1 MARVKGICYGD
12 DAFPAPYTPSN
23 ANNFQVFFGADNS
36 ADYITPLWGAA
47 YQSSTGAYCQSKVGN
62 SVCRYDLNT
71 IRNRLGAELIR
82 LYDWDPRNPHQNFL
96 DACQQLGIGVLVS
109 VSNYFLAGLP
119 NLDQN
124 IPALIRSYS
133 KDGNYHPAVEGIVMG
148 NEFPNYTVPDAV
160 KFTQAWVA
168 TEGAQFPGYRP
179 VPIGHPVSFAAELGR
194 YPCWAKWDQLLPQLS
209 ALGSRLFLAPQTYNP
224 AADLFQDY
232 AGTGKGWV
240 DLTYDQ
246 YETQIWF
253 TEIGQDRTKPNYVD
267 VVKGQLSG
275 CLDYSKQNPQKL
287 IGACFFQYADKNWT
301 QGTSEGSFGTCTH
314 AGTGPCTITYS
325 DQDFTHRDVDGS
337 GNLIPIGTLNV
348 DVLTNTD
355 LYDAVRSCYLA
366 AS

>member
-1 MARVKGICYGD
+1 MCYGD

-23 ANNFQVFFGADNS
+23 ANNLQIFFGADNA
-36 ADYITPLWGAA
+36 ADYITPLWGAT
-47 YQSSTGAYCQSKVGN
+47 YKSSTGAFCQSHVG
-62 SVCRYDLNT
+62 SPPYCRYDLNS
-71 IRNRLGAELIR
+71 IRNQLGAELIR

-96 DACQQLGIGVLVS
+96 DTCQQLGIGVLVS
-109 VSNYFLAGLP
+109 VSDYFLEPNGGLP
-119 NLDQN
+119 NMDQN

-148 NEFPNYTVPDAV
+148 NEFPPDQYTVPDAV
-160 KFTQAWVA
+160 KFTQEWVA
-168 TEGAQFPGYRP
+168 IEGAQFPGYRP
-179 VPIGHPVSFAAELGR
+179 VPIGHPVSFAEEGGR
-194 YPCWAKWDQLLPQLS
+194 YPCWYKWDQLLPALS
-209 ALGSRLFLAPQTYNP
+209 ALKSRLFLAPQTYNT
-224 AADLFQDY
+224 AADLFQDF

-246 YETQIWF
+246 YQTPIWF

-275 CLDYSKQNPQKL
+275 CLDYSKLNPQKL

-301 QGTSEGSFGTCTH
+301 QGTSEGSFGTWTH
-314 AGTGPCTITYS
+314 AGAGSCTITYS
-325 DQDFTHRDVDGS
+325 DSDFTHRDADGS

-348 DVLTNTD
+348 DVLAKTD
-355 LYDAVRSCYLA
+355 LYDAVSSCYLG